1 MTKSLK
7 LPALQPESAEARQET
22 DYPGEYKN
30 IVAGRARRALGDALG
45 LSQFGVNSVHLAPGA
60 ASAQRHWHSKEDE
73 FVVIL
78 QGEVVLI
85 SDGGEQILPAGD
97 TAGFPAG
104 VADGHHLVN
113 KGSEEAVY
121 IEIGSRV
128 TGDVV
133 DYPDI
138 DLVYLKEAGIFTNKR
153 GESY

>member
-7 LPALQPESAEARQET
+7 LPALQPESAEARQGT
-22 DYPGEYKN
+22 DYPGKYNN

-85 SDGGEQILPAGD
+85 SDGGEQILRAGD

-104 VADGHHLVN
+104 IADGHHLVN

-153 GESY
+153 GEYY